1 MVDQADPNRCLTNQ
15 ARLGSPAAMLAV
27 HDLHRADLL
36 DASFELADGEC
47 IAVRGPSGAGKT
59 LLLRAIA
66 DLDPS
71 DGSVA
76 LDGTSRDLMP
86 APRWRSLVMYVP
98 AEPGWWAETV
108 AAHFPDWSEAA
119 PVVGMLGL
127 PEACRDWP
135 IERLS
140 TGERQ
145 RLALVR
151 ALVMR
156 PRVLLLD
163 EPTSGL
169 DPDGVSAVEQRIVLH
184 CAEGGS
190 VIWVTHD
197 AAQAGRVAQRCLA
210 VDQGHVSA
218 VTG

>member
-1 MVDQADPNRCLTNQ
+1 
-15 ARLGSPAAMLAV
+15 MLSVRA
-27 HDLHRADLL
+27 LHRPDLL
-36 DASFELADGEC
+36 DASFDLADGEA
-47 IAVRGPSGAGKT
+47 IAVQGPSGAGKT

-71 DGSVA
+71 DGGVF
-76 LDGTSRDLMP
+76 LDDTARDQML
-86 APRWRSLVMYVP
+86 APQWRAKVVYVP

-108 AAHFPDWSEAA
+108 AGHFSDWGEARQLA
-119 PVVGMLGL
+119 VSLGL
-127 PEACRDWP
+127 PEECGDWP

-151 ALVMR
+151 ALVLR

-169 DPDGVSAVEQRIVLH
+169 DPDSSEAVEQLIVRI
-184 CAEGGS
+184 ETRGG
-190 VIWVTHD
+190 
-197 AAQAGRVAQRCLA
+197 
-210 VDQGHVSA
+210 
-218 VTG
+218 